1 MLNNIKSQLIN
12 DRLFIKA
19 LYELNTPAIVY
30 NYNLLDTVIT
40 CLRAQIPKNIKL
52 FYSIKANS
60 NKDLLVFLKNR
71 IDGIDVASIYEFKA
85 GIEAGYKNISATGP
99 SFKSTEIQY
108 IYENNGLFDFNS
120 ISQLTNCNEFVK
132 NKEVGIRVPV
142 KNTRYSRFGID
153 IHNKQFQ
160 KFIVENNISI
170 KNIHIHFGE
179 KNPLDLFAIL
189 EQLNEIMQHEILSE
203 VTTIN
208 MGGGITNL
216 LLKGEIKNFI
226 NKLIENKY
234 TNRFEII
241 LEPGR
246 AITSLC
252 GFLITSVIAA
262 DNSNTKNEIILD
274 CSAYNLFPWFLPRP
288 ISTNSKRAKII
299 QNLWGNTC
307 FENDY
312 FASRLIFP
320 ELNINDKVIFYPVG
334 AYSKNNH
341 KNLHRIPYPN
351 EYSYKNN
358 KLTLIGDHYE
368 YSRD

>member
-1 MLNNIKSQLIN
+1 
-12 DRLFIKA
+12 
-19 LYELNTPAIVY
+19 
-30 NYNLLDTVIT
+30 
-40 CLRAQIPKNIKL
+40 
-52 FYSIKANS
+52 
-60 NKDLLVFLKNR
+60 
-71 IDGIDVASIYEFKA
+71 
-85 GIEAGYKNISATGP
+85 
-99 SFKSTEIQY
+99 
-108 IYENNGLFDFNS
+108 
-120 ISQLTNCNEFVK
+120 
-132 NKEVGIRVPV
+132 
-142 KNTRYSRFGID
+142 
-153 IHNKQFQ
+153 
-160 KFIVENNISI
+160 
-170 KNIHIHFGE
+170 
-179 KNPLDLFAIL
+179 
-189 EQLNEIMQHEILSE
+189 MQHEILSE